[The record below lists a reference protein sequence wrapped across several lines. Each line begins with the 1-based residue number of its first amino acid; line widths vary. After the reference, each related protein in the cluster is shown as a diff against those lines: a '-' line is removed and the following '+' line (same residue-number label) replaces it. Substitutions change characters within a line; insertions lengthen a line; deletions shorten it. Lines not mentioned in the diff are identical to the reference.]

1 MGGATT
7 QPIEADTSTD
17 AQVPATQQA
26 VLHGLTMA
34 RSKRTVGE

>member
-17 AQVPATQQA
+17 AQILATQKA
-26 VLHGLTMA
+26 VLHGLTIA
-34 RSKRTVGE
+34 RSKRAVAE